1 VKDEKTYQKLAEDNH
16 KLIYGF
22 MHKYHLSEDWYGELA
37 EGLCKAA
44 RIYDENMGVK
54 FSVLAYRSMKNTML
68 MRFRDEGKL
77 VKTVSLDALV
87 AEDARDSFDCFVSER
102 TDRIEAA
109 DEIAYFDWII
119 ENAKLRDLEIIL
131 RRLDGQNDEEIAAD
145 YDLTRAWVSK
155 RLVMLRER
163 VKSGRRM
170 RGGGE
175 EDVEARLALRRD
187 ISERLKNCLGV
198 E

>member
-1 VKDEKTYQKLAEDNH
+1 MKDEKTYQKLVEDNH

-37 EGLCKAA
+37 VGLCKAA
-44 RIYDENMGVK
+44 RVYDESMGVK
-54 FSVLAYRSMKNTML
+54 FSSLAYRSMKNMML

-87 AEDARDSFDCFVSER
+87 AEDARDSFDCFVSGR

-131 RRLDGQNDEEIAAD
+131 RRLDGQKDAEIAAD

-155 RLVMLRER
+155 RLVILRER

-170 RGGGE
+170 RGGDE
-175 EDVEARLALRRD
+175 EDVEARLALRRE